1 MRKVAVSF
9 LAMALVCS
17 LAVPVV
23 WAQTNTPAPNSPIAP
38 AQNPPSTSA
47 QTQPTTPSAPSQT
60 QPATP
65 GSTGQYPT
73 VSNLKPFSA
82 EADYMSLPGYLR
94 YLMYQQ
100 TNQWLTYA
108 EARRAVTQQGGQ

>member
-1 MRKVAVSF
+1 MRKIGIPF
-9 LAMALVCS
+9 MTLALVCA
-17 LAVPVV
+17 LAVPAV
-23 WAQTNTPAPNSPIAP
+23 W
-38 AQNPPSTSA
+38 A
-47 QTQPTTPSAPSQT
+47 QTQPTTPSTQPTTPAT

-65 GSTGQYPT
+65 GTPGMTQPGTTTGQFPT

-100 TNQWLTYA
+100 TGRWLTYA
-108 EARRAVTQQGGQ
+108 EAHRAVMQQGGQ